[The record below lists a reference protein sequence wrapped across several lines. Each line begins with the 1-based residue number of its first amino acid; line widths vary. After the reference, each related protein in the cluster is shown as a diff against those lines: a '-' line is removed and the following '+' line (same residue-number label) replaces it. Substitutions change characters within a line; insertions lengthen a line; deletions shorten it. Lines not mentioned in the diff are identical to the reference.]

1 MRFEHDHYSRLWS
14 VASRRGR
21 SGFARVWKV
30 KQVKD
35 SSRFKQL
42 VRCCDRRALTFEMA
56 LLEVN
61 MIFAL
66 EALRFLVE
74 KELLLFNQIVPVG
87 MRSLSMAAKRK
98 AIFAFE
104 TFKLSKKKIKKKK
117 KSLHLSSG
125 DWLFCDHH
133 ESFKSRFN
141 KYI

>member
-35 SSRFKQL
+35 SSRFKQH

-61 MIFAL
+61 IYDICFGSIEIPGKKAL
-66 EALRFLVE
+66 
-74 KELLLFNQIVPVG
+74 
-87 MRSLSMAAKRK
+87 
-98 AIFAFE
+98 
-104 TFKLSKKKIKKKK
+104 TFQ
-117 KSLHLSSG
+117 
-125 DWLFCDHH
+125 
-133 ESFKSRFN
+133 
-141 KYI
+141 